1 MSSSNIP
8 RKSCEKFL
16 EDAFRNLDIS
26 PEMQQLLRS
35 PYREVRFELPLKRDD
50 GSINV
55 FYGYRVQHNQSRGP
69 FKGGLRYH
77 EDVDIEH
84 FVALAEIMTWKTSLL
99 DLPFGGAKGG
109 INCDPHKLSTGELE
123 ILTKRYVQRISMLIG
138 PDRDIPAPDMGSGP
152 REMAWIVDALS
163 HNEGFNPAA
172 VTGKPIALGGAH
184 GRLEATGRGTALLTR
199 LALEAEQRDV
209 AGATV
214 AIQGIGNVG
223 AYAAKFLAE
232 HDAKIVAIS
241 DSRCG
246 LFNAN
251 GLEVEQTL
259 EQVGKQKQVNGSLED
274 LKGDFKT
281 ISNAELLELD
291 VDVLIPAAVG
301 GVINE
306 ENANR
311 LKTKLIVEAANMPV
325 TCDADSLLQE
335 RGVII
340 VPDIL
345 ANAGGVTVSYL
356 EWVQN
361 RQRYQWSDDEVNQE
375 LEKRLTTAWQSVK
388 KRATEE
394 NLNYRQ
400 TAYVIAVERIV
411 SAINM
416 RGF

>member
-1 MSSSNIP
+1 MSNNNIP

-16 EDAFRNLDIS
+16 EDAFQHLEIS

-50 GSINV
+50 GSISV

-77 EDVDIEH
+77 EDVDMEH
-84 FVALAEIMTWKTSLL
+84 FVALGEIMTWKTSLL

-109 INCDPHKLSTGELE
+109 INCNPHELSIGELE
-123 ILTKRYVQRISMLIG
+123 TLTKRYAQRISMLIG
-138 PDRDIPAPDMGSGP
+138 SDRDIPAPDMGSGP

-163 HNEGFNPAA
+163 HNDGFNPAS
-172 VTGKPIALGGAH
+172 VTGKPIELGGAH
-184 GRLEATGRGTALLTR
+184 GRLEATGRGAALLAR
-199 LALEAEQRDV
+199 LVLKSTNHIV
-209 AGATV
+209 TGASI
-214 AIQGIGNVG
+214 AIQGVGNVG
-223 AYAAKFLAE
+223 TYAAKFLAE

-246 LFNAN
+246 LYNAD
-251 GLEVEQTL
+251 GLDIGKVL
-259 EQVGKQKQVNGSLED
+259 DQVSKQKQEGGKIKDIE
-274 LKGDFKT
+274 GDFET
-281 ISNAELLELD
+281 ISNEELLELD

-301 GVINE
+301 GVIHQKNVD
-306 ENANR
+306 NIRA
-311 LKTKLIVEAANMPV
+311 KLIVEAANMPV
-325 TCDADSLLQE
+325 TCDADSRLHE
-335 RGVII
+335 AGVIV

-345 ANAGGVTVSYL
+345 ANAGGVTASYL

-361 RQRYQWSDDEVNQE
+361 RQRYQWSASEMNEE
-375 LEKRLTTAWQSVK
+375 LDKRLTSTWEVVK
-388 KRATEE
+388 KRAADQ

-400 TAYVIAVERIV
+400 AAYVIAVERIV
-411 SAINM
+411 KAMNM